1 MLDAIAAPFA
11 YEFMQ
16 KAVLVGGV
24 VGALCAL
31 LSPFVTLRGWSL
43 LGDAL
48 SHAVVPGVAVA
59 GLIGAPFIAG
69 AGLAA
74 LLAVGAIG
82 AVQDTSRLR
91 PDAVIGVV
99 FTAFFAAGLLIGPL
113 ARPAALAAAALLAVF
128 GLAITVN
135 VLRGRTQI
143 DCGCFRNGMKQR
155 IGWATVARNGV
166 LTALAL
172 GAGALLA
179 QGRAASAGDIA
190 TGLAAGLTLT
200 LLYMGAEMLGGFVA
214 MNNRASSTKGR

>member
-1 MLDAIAAPFA
+1 MLSAILH
-11 YEFMQ
+11 ET
-16 KAVLVGGV
+16 LVV
-24 VGALCAL
+24 W
-31 LSPFVTLRGWSL
+31 TLRS
-43 LGDAL
+43 
-48 SHAVVPGVAVA
+48 
-59 GLIGAPFIAG
+59 F
-69 AGLAA
+69 LAA
-74 LLAVGAIG
+74 LFLTAALSKLTAI
-82 AVQDTSRLR
+82 DEFH
-91 PDAVIGVV
+91 GVV
-99 FTAFFAAGLLIGPL
+99 RNFRLLPDGLARPVAMVLPVVEMAIAAGLLIGPL